1 MKKYVVRYAYATN
14 LMEYLADAEPTL
26 SIEDCG
32 KLPLATVLTDGVA
45 FNKIEFIDSPF
56 SLDAENDGYLMHVEK
71 TASGPALAFVDDVE
85 SVRAL
90 MAELGGGKL
99 HLGLNADGV
108 KTGRALLIM
117 PYDEHKHTHAVSYI
131 SSGKLKEAVAKK
143 KAASAK
149 SAPDSK
155 LAAKATPTAKGSDRE
170 ACARFHQSFRRW
182 RAWFRQVRPQG
193 SRLRLR
199 SEVIQP
205 EPRAQRNRKP
215 LPATASPR
223 WLFLSTKIV

>member
-56 SLDAENDGYLMHVEK
+56 SLDSENDGYLMHVEK

-108 KTGRALLIM
+108 KTGRALLIL
-117 PYDEHKHTHAVSYI
+117 PFDEHKHTQAVSYI

-143 KAASAK
+143 KAPAAK
-149 SAPDSK
+149 PAPAPDPE
-155 LAAKATPTAKGSDRE
+155 PTAKRAPAEKPAPAKSDNPFDDDAPSCGTPKR
-170 ACARFHQSFRRW
+170 HRR
-182 RAWFRQVRPQG
+182 P
-193 SRLRLR
+193 
-199 SEVIQP
+199 
-205 EPRAQRNRKP
+205 
-215 LPATASPR
+215 
-223 WLFLSTKIV
+223 

>member
-32 KLPLATVLTDGVA
+32 KLPLATALTDGVA

-155 LAAKATPTAKGSDRE
+155 PAAKATPTAK
-170 ACARFHQSFRRW
+170 AAPT
-182 RAWFRQVRPQG
+182 AK
-193 SRLRLR
+193 RLR

-205 EPRAQRNRKP
+205 EPRAQSNRKP